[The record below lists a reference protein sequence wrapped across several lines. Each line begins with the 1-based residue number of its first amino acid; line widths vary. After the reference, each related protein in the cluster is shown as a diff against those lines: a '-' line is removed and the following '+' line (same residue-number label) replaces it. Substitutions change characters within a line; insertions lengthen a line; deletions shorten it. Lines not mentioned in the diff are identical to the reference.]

1 MSEKKTVT
9 AIVIGCGN
17 RGEVYSTYALKHPD
31 LFAIVGIAESK
42 DHVRAKFVDRY
53 AKTIDKNKVFADFR
67 DIFKNE
73 NEKLADCVIIALP
86 DKLHKVTIG
95 FGLILNFNSIIL

>member
-9 AIVIGCGN
+9 AIVVGCGN

-42 DHVRAKFVDRY
+42 DHVRAKFVERY
-53 AKTIDKNKVFADFR
+53 AKTIDKNKVFSDFR
-67 DIFKNE
+67 DIFKSGD
-73 NEKLADCVIIALP
+73 KQLADCVIIALP
-86 DKLHKVTIG
+86 DKLHKVIIS
-95 FGLILNFNSIIL
+95 FGNFFNFKLF